1 MANFRV
7 VVSDPKSGKSYQV
20 EVKDP
25 GANRF
30 LGRHIG
36 DTVEGDALGMPGYS
50 VKITGGSDR
59 EGFPMRADLP
69 GTRRKRILVAN
80 GTGYN
85 PTAEGRRRRKSLHG
99 REISPDIGQINV
111 KITEAGSK
119 PIEELI
125 KSAPKE
131 ETK

>member
-36 DTVEGDALGMPGYS
+36 DTVDGEVLGMPGYS

-69 GTRRKRILVAN
+69 GTRRKRILVTE

-85 PTAEGRRRRKSLHG
+85 PIVAGIRRRKSLHG
-99 REISPDIGQINV
+99 REISSDIGQINV

-119 PIEELI
+119 PVEELI
-125 KSAPKE
+125 KSAPKA